1 MHNHNNQGSVTLEDI
16 LTCYHFIQLKCR
28 LNACGTDFVTKSPN
42 TDPSSI
48 RYSTI
53 DSSIT
58 TRTRIQP
65 NHPSSLGYLLS
76 AIQVKFRTM
85 GINFTKQCICTH
97 ITSMQHQS
105 VHVIHQFNITES
117 TNQHD

>member
-1 MHNHNNQGSVTLEDI
+1 MLPLHTNTMQTQCMRYRH
-16 LTCYHFIQLKCR
+16 
-28 LNACGTDFVTKSPN
+28 VTKSPS
-42 TDPSSI
+42 TDPSSTG
-48 RYSTI
+48 YSTI

-65 NHPSSLGYLLS
+65 NHPSSLEYRLS

-85 GINFTKQCICTH
+85 GINFTKQCKCTH

-105 VHVIHQFNITES
+105 VYIHSPNITES
-117 TNQHD
+117 N